1 MQMIM
6 LLSVLNSVMPL
17 NIRYHRLMQSQ
28 LIAKFQN
35 IFESFLGSI
44 SLCTHKYR
52 VLHKLNIFIWIY
64 LKCQLAISLLQTNL
78 CLHVTLITCDQLIY
92 TYSSQLEMLVSQ
104 TYNNFNT
111 TFYDIFYN
119 ILCWRCCLDQY
130 LLQCIRSKP
139 NSSAQ
144 EKRQFPFSVNCSF
157 LFFIKWRSTAR
168 QQYYN
173 HAAVK
178 RFITKE
184 I

>member
-44 SLCTHKYR
+44 SLCTRKYR

-111 TFYDIFYN
+111 TFYDLFFIIFYVGGAVQ
-119 ILCWRCCLDQY
+119 ISIYCSAFDQS
-130 LLQCIRSKP
+130 QIASPR
-139 NSSAQ
+139 
-144 EKRQFPFSVNCSF
+144 RRDSF
-157 LFFIKWRSTAR
+157 LF
-168 QQYYN
+168 Q
-173 HAAVK
+173 
-178 RFITKE
+178 
-184 I
+184 